1 MTALNYQGK
10 ILLPTMSGVSFGS
23 GAVSRELDVIS
34 ETLGATKIF
43 LISTSSLTESPERGA
58 VEAAIGSRLVG
69 QSFRSVAHTPEALV
83 RQTKDLVLKSGAN
96 AIVSLGGSSVIDL
109 AKGVALC
116 LSEGDDFESMRVTFS
131 PEEGMSAPPLNSPK
145 MLHISIPTTLSG
157 SESSFGLG
165 ITNEAS
171 KEKNVFVDMKLIPRW
186 IFHDPLMCQ
195 STPLSL
201 WSGTGMKIFSDA
213 LEQCLSPKANLYTK
227 TLSLAALE
235 LINRN
240 LAVSSD
246 DNAHDAK
253 TACFQAGFMVMSN
266 IQNVGLGMVAAL
278 RHQLGAVFRIPH
290 GVASSIVLP
299 HVLKWNEEEIED
311 RLGDVCD
318 RLFYESEHPLKE
330 AKTHNVI
337 QRVEQLMSQ
346 LNLPK
351 QLRDFGININDL
363 DSVAKK
369 AAKDFSMAANPRLV
383 RSFEDPLQ
391 VLRASL

>member
-1 MTALNYQGK
+1 
-10 ILLPTMSGVSFGS
+10 MSGVSFGS

-69 QSFRSVAHTPEALV
+69 QSFRSVANTPEALV

-171 KEKNVFVDMKLIPRW
+171 KEKNVFVDDDGQWDMRSYIPAYVRKYPF
-186 IFHDPLMCQ
+186 IFHESED
-195 STPLSL
+195 
-201 WSGTGMKIFSDA
+201 SDTFT
-213 LEQCLSPKANLYTK
+213 LCVEQAN
-227 TLSLAALE
+227 
-235 LINRN
+235 INN
-240 LAVSSD
+240 D
-246 DNAHDAK
+246 DNANPFFDDGTPTPLVEQSLDFCK
-253 TACFQAGFMVMSN
+253 NFQAAWAQTTQFVST
-266 IQNVGLGMVAAL
+266 L
-278 RHQLGAVFRIPH
+278 
-290 GVASSIVLP
+290 
-299 HVLKWNEEEIED
+299 
-311 RLGDVCD
+311 
-318 RLFYESEHPLKE
+318 
-330 AKTHNVI
+330 
-337 QRVEQLMSQ
+337 
-346 LNLPK
+346 
-351 QLRDFGININDL
+351 NDL
-363 DSVAKK
+363 DLLIERRADMQSPSGESSSLSGFNVIDKEFFICFYF
-369 AAKDFSMAANPRLV
+369 FS
-383 RSFEDPLQ
+383 Q
-391 VLRASL
+391 